1 MMLTN
6 KVTVIIP
13 VYNSGK
19 YISKCIESVL
29 SQTYKNI
36 EIILVNDGS
45 KDNSGEI
52 CEKYKSLDKRIQVFH
67 RVNSGVSASRNYGI
81 SKSTG
86 KYICF
91 IDSDDWIESRF
102 IENFFKN
109 GIEIDYQ
116 FVTQGILF
124 DDLTKTWPF
133 FEYDDQL
140 VTKDNLLI
148 SKNKIIDNG
157 CPVGKLFKR
166 EILEKYE
173 IEFPNEISFHEDH
186 VFVLK
191 YINHV
196 SKLYLV
202 SGAYYHYM
210 KIGEVTLS
218 SNRKYPNIDLCIAS
232 RLMFDEFNKIVDV
245 WRIKDRNFMKN
256 QYSLLVA
263 YHIYK
268 ALHESN
274 YAPTKQEQIVIKKMT
289 KQLLSYPLYIKYYVF
304 CLMCTLNVN
313 WLYKLLHY
321 K

>member
-1 MMLTN
+1 MLTN
-6 KVTVIIP
+6 KVSVVIP
-13 VYNSGK
+13 VYNSEK
-19 YISKCIESVL
+19 YISRCIESVL
-29 SQTYKNI
+29 SQTYKDL
-36 EIILVNDGS
+36 EIILVDDGS

-52 CEKYKSLDKRIQVFH
+52 CDNYKSIDKRVQVYH
-67 RVNSGVSASRNYGI
+67 RDNSGVSASRNYGI
-81 SKSTG
+81 SKSSG

-91 IDSDDWIESRF
+91 IDSDDWIESCF

-124 DDLTKTWPF
+124 DDLTKSWSF
-133 FEYDDQL
+133 FEYDDQII
-140 VTKDNLLI
+140 TRNNLLI
-148 SKNKIIDNG
+148 SKYKIIDNG

-166 EILEKYE
+166 EIIEKYE
-173 IEFPNEISFHEDH
+173 IEFPTEISFHEDH

-196 SKLYLV
+196 SKLHLV

-210 KIGEVTLS
+210 KVGDVTLS
-218 SNRKYPNIDLCIAS
+218 SNRKYPIIDLCIAS
-232 RLMFDEFNKIVDV
+232 RLMFDDFNKIVDT
-245 WRIKDRNFMKN
+245 WSIKDRNFLKH
-256 QYSLLVA
+256 QYSLLVT

-268 ALHESN
+268 ALYESKD
-274 YAPTKQEQIVIKKMT
+274 APTTHEQIVIKKMT
-289 KQLLSYPLYIKYYVF
+289 KQLLSYPLYIRYYLF
-304 CLMCTLNVN
+304 CLMCSLNVN